1 MHETDM
7 TKALILTVKDWYHS
21 QPEQPKIEK
30 IHLVVGQF
38 TCVEPLSLKFAFEV
52 QTRNTFLEGVELI
65 IRDIP
70 LIAFCHTC
78 EQEYKP
84 QIGLQYSCPDCKSP
98 MEDIRSGRELK
109 IDRIEYSSLTNNVQG
124 EQPFTSTVY

>member
-21 QPEQPKIEK
+21 QSEQPKIDK

-38 TCVEPLSLKFAFEV
+38 TCVEPVSLQFAFKV
-52 QTRNTFLEGVELI
+52 QTRNTFLEGVELV

-70 LIAFCHTC
+70 LIAYCHSC
-78 EQEYKP
+78 QQEYKP
-84 QIGLQYSCPDCKSP
+84 EIGLQYSCPDCKSP

-109 IDRIEYSSLTNNVQG
+109 IERIEYSSVINS
-124 EQPFTSTVY
+124 EKDEKPYSSIKK